1 MIKIGQIDTRHQYR
15 LKRNDNHNDGW
26 QGSLLSDKKYS
37 DTVITK
43 NIQKPL
49 NGDMRSQ
56 LSFKGFY
63 NPFVGNILKP
73 SIKLVPKNLQ
83 KKVFESL
90 SRISDEQLES
100 YVKIKNEFVD
110 YIIKNESFRKRNGI
124 SDELLKQLQS
134 KENDVLIYIPQKT
147 VPVKFFNQ
155 LISPFTAL
163 YRSAEKLVLPKNS
176 PLLQKRKEEE
186 RILKNYAAFEGLLK
200 SHEIWENGYRKMT
213 GHAKLTADSEFLIPN
228 DVLDSKI
235 NRRRN
240 KVVDPNKGK
249 YSSNSLMIGNRLIS
263 GIIYSYFLGT
273 DAYNT
278 TMRYSNNKQEAAV
291 QRKSRVAQEFSRI
304 GMNMYIQNLLFGTF
318 ETAVNRSLSTAMFVS
333 GSTVAFSE
341 ILGRKL
347 VGRPIVPSTKEKL
360 DKMEEEMYNKK
371 GLLPSIGRL
380 LTSVKKKEAVKSLNS
395 NKVTGM
401 FYDKTAANKALFSSF
416 ASGSAD
422 KASQKELSF
431 KGSAP
436 LEKIFKSD
444 KVIDKELLK
453 EIYHVVKQADS
464 KKAEAVKETVMQAVK
479 KARYFYKREDSGKV
493 VKATVIN
500 DFEAAKSKKENV
512 IKTPSSFED
521 LIENV
526 EITSIPIGKQDTFL
540 GKLVSS
546 ILVPVKFVK
555 NIFKSLYSIT
565 RKAITAVTGT
575 KNNPLQ
581 QEFENLKK
589 ATDAKSQKRLQ
600 KFMEFYKHRLE
611 LEAWAKSPFSDNEKL
626 LKIFAEF
633 KSIKNKHKE
642 DIEGVKNILLWLD
655 KQFAKEGITVK
666 EGQTLTETQRKR
678 VKEILMESVL
688 KADGEKQLEYDGNT
702 LAQTNINLSRAITTL
717 FLVTDAYNLTM
728 QYSNDNKKESAKS
741 AKNRTA
747 QEVSRIGV
755 SAYIMAFVHNLLS
768 KLCNSSL
775 GGAFTLTAITSTI
788 NDSISR
794 EVVGVPLTAKSQE
807 ELEKLDKKN
816 MESKSPIKKALA
828 YSIGKKS
835 ALSAIKAPEKQS
847 NQSYVHVKDFFI
859 TPEIH

>member
-15 LKRNDNHNDGW
+15 LKRNGNHKDGW
-26 QGSLLSDKKYS
+26 QGSLLSDNKYS
-37 DTVITK
+37 NVSIITSVP
-43 NIQKPL
+43 KPL
-49 NGDMRSQ
+49 NDDVESQ
-56 LSFKGFY
+56 VSFKGFY
-63 NPFVGNILKP
+63 VSPIRDIFKP
-73 SIKLVPKNLQ
+73 TIKLVPQNLR
-83 KKVFESL
+83 KKVFDSL
-90 SRISDEQLES
+90 ARISNEQLET
-100 YVKIKNEFVD
+100 YTKIKNEFVD
-110 YIIKNESFRKRNGI
+110 YVIKSESFRKRNGI
-124 SDELLKQLQS
+124 SDELLEQLKS
-134 KENDVLIYIPQKT
+134 KKDDVLIYIPQKT
-147 VPVKFFNQ
+147 LPVKFFNQ

-163 YRSAEKLVLPKNS
+163 YRSVEKLVLPKNS
-176 PLLQKRKEEE
+176 PLLLQRKEEE

-200 SHEIWENGYRKMT
+200 SHEIWENGYRKMS
-213 GHAKLTADSEFLIPN
+213 GHSKLTADTEFLIPN
-228 DVLDSKI
+228 DILDSKI

-263 GIIYSYFLGT
+263 GVIYSYFLGT

-291 QRKSRVAQEFSRI
+291 QRKSRIAQEFSRI

-371 GLLPSIGRL
+371 GILPSIGRL
-380 LTSVKKKEAVKSLNS
+380 LTSVKKKDAVKHFSA

-401 FYDKTAANKALFSSF
+401 FYDKTEANKALFSSF
-416 ASGSAD
+416 ASGSTD
-422 KASQKELSF
+422 QLPRKELSF
-431 KGSAP
+431 KGAIP
-436 LEKIFKSD
+436 LEKILKSD

-453 EIYHVVKQADS
+453 EIYQVVKEADFQT
-464 KKAEAVKETVMQAVK
+464 AENIKETVMSAVR
-479 KARYFYKREDSGKV
+479 KARYLYKREPLGKI
-493 VKATVIN
+493 VKADVWKDTDAAKCVNETVI
-500 DFEAAKSKKENV
+500 KSPK
-512 IKTPSSFED
+512 SFEE
-521 LIENV
+521 LIENTS
-526 EITSIPIGKQDTFL
+526 ITSIPIGKQDTFL

-546 ILVPVKFVK
+546 ILVPVNFVK

-565 RKAITAVTGT
+565 RKAITSVTGT
-575 KNNPLQ
+575 KYNPLL
-581 QEFENLKK
+581 QELNNLKI
-589 ATDAKSQKRLQ
+589 ATDAKSQKRWK
-600 KFMEFYKHRLE
+600 KFQEFYKHRME
-611 LEAWAKSPFSDNEKL
+611 LEAWAKSSFPDDEKL
-626 LKIFAEF
+626 LRIFAEF

-642 DIEGVKNILLWLD
+642 DIAGVKNILLWLD

-666 EGQTLTETQRKR
+666 EGQSLTDTQRKR

-728 QYSNDNKKESAKS
+728 QYSNDNKKEAVKS
-741 AKNRTA
+741 AQNRTA

-794 EVVGVPLTAKSQE
+794 EVVGVPLTAKTQE

-835 ALSAIKAPEKQS
+835 ALSAIKAPGKP
-847 NQSYVHVKDFFI
+847 NDQSYVHLKDFFI